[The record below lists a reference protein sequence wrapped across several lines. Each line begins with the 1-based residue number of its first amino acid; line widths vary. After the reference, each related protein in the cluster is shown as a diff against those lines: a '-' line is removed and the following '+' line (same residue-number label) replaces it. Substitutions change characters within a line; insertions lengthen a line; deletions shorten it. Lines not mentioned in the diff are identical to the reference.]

1 MVAMKQLRGARRLAL
16 WSPVAL
22 AVAALFG
29 AGCDDG
35 GGGDTSIDAAA
46 ADGLTPG
53 AWIYAAYTPTQDSC
67 GSAVDGDG
75 GFTLEVIADGF
86 RIVRSGSN
94 PASTCL
100 TTGAD
105 FTCTTPDQ
113 VRDLRPSNDAVLTAR
128 LSLSGR
134 ITTSTLMTGTQGI
147 TISCAGTGCAN
158 VPGSSCTVTANV
170 TLAKQ

>member
-1 MVAMKQLRGARRLAL
+1 M
-16 WSPVAL
+16 AL

-53 AWIYAAYTPTQDSC
+53 AWTYAAYTPTQDSC
-67 GSAVDGDG
+67 GNAVDGDG
-75 GFTLEVIADGF
+75 AFTLEVTADGF
-86 RIVRSGSN
+86 RMVRSGNN
-94 PASTCL
+94 PASTCV

-147 TISCAGTGCAN
+147 TISCAGSGCAN